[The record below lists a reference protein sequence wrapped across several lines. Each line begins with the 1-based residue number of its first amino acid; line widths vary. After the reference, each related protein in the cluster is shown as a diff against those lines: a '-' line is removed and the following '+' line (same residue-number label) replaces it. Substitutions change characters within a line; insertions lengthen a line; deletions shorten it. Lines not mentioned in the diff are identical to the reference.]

1 MWDGGVGVG
10 GPMSLSFDS
19 TVLLNHGIRMPV
31 LGLGV
36 FQTPPGRATLDAVL
50 AAFDAGYR
58 LIDTAR
64 IYGNEADVGEAIRAS
79 DLSRDEI
86 FVTTKLWNTDHGYD
100 EALLAFEASR
110 RRMGLDHVD
119 LYLIH
124 WPVQG
129 ARLESWKALT
139 RLLKEGRCRAIGVS
153 NYMVHHLDELVGAA
167 DVVPA
172 VNQIEV
178 SPFLQPRAAIARSK
192 DLGIQVE
199 AYSPLTKARRLRDA
213 TLRAV
218 ASRVGR
224 SPAQVLLRWGL
235 QKGFVVIPKSARPER
250 IRENAAVF
258 DFELSVE
265 DMALLDGLDEGL
277 HTGWNP
283 EAAP

>member
-1 MWDGGVGVG
+1 MARG
-10 GPMSLSFDS
+10 GPLPLSLAS
-19 TVLLNHGIRMPV
+19 TVLLNNGVPMPV

-36 FQTPPGRATLDAVL
+36 YQTPPGRATRDAVL

-58 LIDTAR
+58 LVDTAR
-64 IYGNEADVGEAIRAS
+64 IYGNEADVGEAISAS
-79 DLSRDEI
+79 DLPRDGI
-86 FVTTKLWNTDHGYD
+86 FVTTKLWNADHGYD
-100 EALLAFEASR
+100 EALRAFEASR
-110 RRMGLDHVD
+110 RRLGLAYVD

-124 WPVQG
+124 WPVHE
-129 ARLESWKALT
+129 ARLESWRALN
-139 RLLKEGRCRAIGVS
+139 RLLKDGRCRAIGVS
-153 NYMVHHLDELVGAA
+153 NYMVRHLDELVGAE

-192 DLGIQVE
+192 GLGIQVE

-213 TLRAV
+213 TLREV
-218 ASRVGR
+218 SDRVGR
-224 SPAQVLLRWGL
+224 TPAQVLLRWSL

-258 DFELSVE
+258 DFELGSA
-265 DMALLDGLDEGL
+265 DMDLLDGLDEGL